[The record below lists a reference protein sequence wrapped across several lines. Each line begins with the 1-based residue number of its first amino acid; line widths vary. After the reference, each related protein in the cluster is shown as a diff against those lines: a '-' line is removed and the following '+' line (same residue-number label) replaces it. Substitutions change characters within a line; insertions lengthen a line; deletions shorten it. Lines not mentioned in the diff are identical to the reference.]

1 MTVKMRKAVTKA
13 SHEAGKGIDQITAGV
28 VSLAGSLKVMG
39 LAAYDYARNKATT
52 KHK

>member
-1 MTVKMRKAVTKA
+1 MAAKMRKTVTKA

-28 VSLAGSLKVMG
+28 VSLAGALKVMG
-39 LAAYDYARNKATT
+39 LAAYDYARKATT